1 MYNPLLKIKKRSGVK
16 KKTLRMPGGIFH
28 IFDQWTKP
36 IVDDRVVPAI
46 KDAAS
51 SASTFLNHGVDATE
65 TGLKQLE
72 SSIAQ
77 SGLGKFVSHTV
88 ENMKGFTRDVR
99 EGFLAAATEAKDFAK
114 HTIHAAEAVE
124 DGIGTTAKSLSGM
137 MEYIVP
143 IAGVAVAAY
152 AFSTLSSGQ
161 KRRRLY

>member
-1 MYNPLLKIKKRSGVK
+1 
-16 KKTLRMPGGIFH
+16 MPGGIFH
-28 IFDQWTKP
+28 IFDRWTRP

-51 SASTFLNHGVDATE
+51 SASQFVSHGTDAAGE
-65 TGLKQLE
+65 GLKQL
-72 SSIAQ
+72 Q
-77 SGLGKFVSHTV
+77 DRVTDSGPGKFVSHTV

-99 EGFLAAATEAKDFAK
+99 EGFLAAATEAKSFAS

-124 DGIGTTAKSLSGM
+124 DGIGTAAKSLGGM

-143 IAGVAVAAY
+143 IAAVGLGIY

-161 KRRRLY
+161 KRRRIS